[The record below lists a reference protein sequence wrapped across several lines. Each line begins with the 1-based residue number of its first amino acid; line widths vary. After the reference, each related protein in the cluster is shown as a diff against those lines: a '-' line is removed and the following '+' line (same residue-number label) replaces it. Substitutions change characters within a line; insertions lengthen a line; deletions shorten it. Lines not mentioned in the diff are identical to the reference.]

1 MQWWK
6 ERVFYQIYPRSFQD
20 SNGDGI
26 GDIPGILSRLD
37 YLKELG
43 IGAVWLC
50 PVYDS
55 PNADMGYDIRNYGK
69 IMAEFGTM
77 EDFDQLLEEMHRRDI
92 KLIMD
97 LVVNHTSDEH
107 TWFIES
113 RKGKESPYRDYYL
126 WRDGR
131 NGREPNNWASF
142 FTPSAWSF
150 DAESGQWYLHLF
162 SEKQPDLNWEN
173 PELRRE
179 IYGMINRWLDKGVDG
194 FRMDVIT
201 CLAKDP
207 MLPDGTGRPYAF
219 SPEHFAMQPRLHEHL
234 REMRKA
240 CFADRDCMCVGEA
253 TFATAENA
261 ASLVGDGQELDMI
274 FQFDLMD
281 VDGGESKWD
290 LQVFDLIKFKEIVA
304 RWQKTL
310 DWNTLFWGNHDQ
322 PRAVSRFGC
331 TENEELRVRS
341 SKCLAAAMYLL
352 RGTPFIYQGEELGMT
367 NFPFEREEQLRDV
380 ESLNLLHQSTDKAWA
395 WHGIQT
401 KGRDNARTPMQWSA
415 GKNAGFSSAEPWI
428 AVNPN
433 YPEINAEAESR
444 DENSVLHFYR
454 GLIRLRNS
462 APALR
467 GGSFTMLYPE
477 HKQLFA
483 YERSGE
489 GETYTVVC
497 NLSRAKCAAPELCGE
512 IGLAH
517 IRDERKDGRGVVV
530 EPGADAARL
539 LKRDGQRI
547 PQSAPGDD
555 GREHH
560 DHARGG
566 EGQRVPQP
574 DAPREPEEQKHRH
587 DEHGL

>member
-55 PNADMGYDIRNYGK
+55 PNADMGYDIRDYGK

-126 WRDGR
+126 WRDGK

-261 ASLVGDGQELDMI
+261 ASLVGGGQELDMI

-290 LQVFDLIKFKEIVA
+290 LRAFDLIKFKEIVA

-341 SKCLAAAMYLL
+341 SKCLAAVRRLSI
-352 RGTPFIYQGEELGMT
+352 R
-367 NFPFEREEQLRDV
+367 
-380 ESLNLLHQSTDKAWA
+380 
-395 WHGIQT
+395 
-401 KGRDNARTPMQWSA
+401 ARSW
-415 GKNAGFSSAEPWI
+415 G
-428 AVNPN
+428 
-433 YPEINAEAESR
+433 
-444 DENSVLHFYR
+444 
-454 GLIRLRNS
+454 
-462 APALR
+462 
-467 GGSFTMLYPE
+467 
-477 HKQLFA
+477 
-483 YERSGE
+483 
-489 GETYTVVC
+489 
-497 NLSRAKCAAPELCGE
+497 
-512 IGLAH
+512 
-517 IRDERKDGRGVVV
+517 
-530 EPGADAARL
+530 
-539 LKRDGQRI
+539 
-547 PQSAPGDD
+547 
-555 GREHH
+555 
-560 DHARGG
+560 
-566 EGQRVPQP
+566 
-574 DAPREPEEQKHRH
+574 
-587 DEHGL
+587 